1 MLCHGAAQRTAG
13 APSRDALN
21 LGLSTSIQLGTPAN
35 LIRIVL
41 QGMAPPDGESGPFMP
56 GFSTELTDEQ
66 LVALVTYLRS
76 DFSDHP
82 AWQNVARE
90 VRRARQSLARMD

>member
-1 MLCHGAAQRTAG
+1 
-13 APSRDALN
+13 
-21 LGLSTSIQLGTPAN
+21 
-35 LIRIVL
+35 
-41 QGMAPPDGESGPFMP
+41 MP

-82 AWQNVARE
+82 AWQNVARA
-90 VRRARQSLARMD
+90 VRRARQSLARVD